1 MLKDTGHK
9 NLWRETAPQPPATG
23 PLKGAVTADVIVV
36 GAGFTGLSTALHLQ
50 QAGKQAVVL
59 EARDVGHGGSGRNVG
74 LVNAGMWVK
83 PDDLISTQ
91 GEEWGHRLIDLLGAA
106 PSEVYGLIE
115 RFGIDCDAVRSGTL
129 HLGIGQSG
137 AKDLAEREKQWKALG
152 APVELLDRETTA
164 RLSGA
169 TGFSAALLDRRAG
182 TIQPLAYARGL
193 AHAAL
198 SLGAQI
204 YTSTPLVRG
213 DRRGTSW
220 IAHTPQGTVTA
231 PWVVVATNAY
241 SGLVPG
247 FPFSGQQSELT
258 ILPYFQFATKPLPAD
273 IASRILP
280 DRQGC
285 WDTRLVM
292 TSFRMDRV
300 GRIVFGSV
308 GALEPQST
316 GTQRA
321 FAARSLK
328 RVFPFIGEVEFEAFW
343 HGQIGMTADHLPKF
357 HRLADNV
364 IGVNG
369 FNGRG
374 IAPGTIFGKAMAL
387 HIVSGAPMPLPE
399 SSVASAPARHLKTS
413 FYKHG
418 SQLAHFAYGRVPG
431 TQ

>member
-9 NLWRETAPQPPATG
+9 NLWRKTAPQPPVTAPLTG
-23 PLKGAVTADVIVV
+23 TATADVIVV

-50 QAGKQAVVL
+50 LAGKQAVVL
-59 EARDVGHGGSGRNVG
+59 EACDVGHGGSGRNVG

-83 PDDLISTQ
+83 PNDLITAQ
-91 GEEWGHRLIDLLGAA
+91 GEEWGSRLIDLLGAA

-115 RFGIDCDAVRSGTL
+115 RFDIHCEAVRSGTL

-137 AKDLAEREKQWKALG
+137 AKELAEREKQWKALG
-152 APVELLDRETTA
+152 APVELLDRETTT

-169 TGFSAALLDRRAG
+169 AGFSAALLDRRAG

-204 YTSTPLVRG
+204 YTSTPLVRAE
-213 DRRGTSW
+213 RRGMNW
-220 IAHTPQGTVTA
+220 IVYTPQGTVTA
-231 PWVVVATNAY
+231 PWVVIATNAY
-241 SGLVPG
+241 SELVPG
-247 FPFSGQQSELT
+247 FPFGGQQSELT
-258 ILPYFQFATKPLPAD
+258 VLPYFQFATKPLPAD

-292 TSFRMDRV
+292 TSFRMDRA

-308 GALEPQST
+308 GALEPQSM

-328 RVFPFIGEVEFEAFW
+328 RVFPFIGDVEFEAFW

-357 HRLADNV
+357 HRLGDNV

-369 FNGRG
+369 YNGRG
-374 IAPGTIFGKAMAL
+374 IAPGTVFGKAMAL
-387 HIVSGAPMPLPE
+387 HIVSGSPMPLPE
-399 SSVASAPARHLKTS
+399 TPVVLTPARRLRTS

-418 SQLAHFAYGRVPG
+418 SQLAHFAYGRMPG
-431 TQ
+431 TR